1 MLERYGEKGTRALGI
16 GLYIPSVYIPML
28 LVSALR
34 TTIKSVLKKLK
45 RELLYNPAILL
56 LGKNLEKTII
66 QKGTSTLMFTA
77 ALFMIARTWKQPTWP
92 LTDEQ
97 IKKMWDIY
105 TMEYSVRISSVAQ
118 SCPTLCDPMDC
129 STPGLPVHHQL
140 PEPAETH
147 VH

>member
-1 MLERYGEKGTRALGI
+1 MLERYGEKGTLALGI

-77 ALFMIARTWKQPTWP
+77 ALFMIARTWKKPKCPPTGDW
-92 LTDEQ
+92 T
-97 IKKMWDIY
+97 KKMWYIY
-105 TMEYSVRISSVAQ
+105 KWNIIQPQKE
-118 SCPTLCDPMDC
+118 
-129 STPGLPVHHQL
+129 
-140 PEPAETH
+140 
-147 VH
+147 

>member
-1 MLERYGEKGTRALGI
+1 MRYHPRTNQNGHHEKKSANNKCWRGYGEKGTLALGI

-77 ALFMIARTWKQPTWP
+77 ALFMIARTWKKPKCPPTGDW
-92 LTDEQ
+92 T
-97 IKKMWDIY
+97 KKMWY
-105 TMEYSVRISSVAQ
+105 TYKWNIIQPQKE
-118 SCPTLCDPMDC
+118 
-129 STPGLPVHHQL
+129 
-140 PEPAETH
+140 
-147 VH
+147 